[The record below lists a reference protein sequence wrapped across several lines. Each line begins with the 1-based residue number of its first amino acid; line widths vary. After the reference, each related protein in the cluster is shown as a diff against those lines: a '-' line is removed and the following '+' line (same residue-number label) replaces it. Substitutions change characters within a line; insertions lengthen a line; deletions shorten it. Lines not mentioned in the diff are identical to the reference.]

1 MSTNNPNS
9 ASIQRAMRLLRQT
22 VAHPERVSSARF
34 IDLLAS
40 AAHSSEGEAEAWL
53 EAFGQSHPEFAGID
67 IDSLAEAAAWLY
79 DRAATWA
86 EGSDRRIYP
95 LFSQDGTPGGRV
107 EFVKTNPT
115 AATAGSD
122 DAYSIQYVG
131 PDGTAV
137 PLRLSWGRLT
147 SEANGRLPDISL
159 HGGFVPAMTP
169 ANAQPADDAVTPAN
183 AQPADDAVTPAMS
196 GFVYGQP
203 VMAVSTGDVETDDS
217 DTHGAKQFLSK
228 NWAAFVALFGV
239 VAIGVVLF
247 VSLRREP
254 PTKRL
259 RMNEDGFKVFDGI
272 SMSDLIKG
280 FDDAKPKLTPEVQE
294 AFSQYLSERTE
305 LSRKV
310 RVNLDVNY
318 PELME
323 KFYQVEKSDVVTE
336 FKKVLDN
343 PKLGAKEK
351 HTIYKDFESTN
362 AEFRDY
368 LQSQSEVAKK
378 LKQTEFE
385 IKADSAFNEQYGYLP
400 DGKNLRPLTNAE
412 FKELRGQFVDALTKG
427 KIYQGTL
434 HEQYSGQIQEL
445 LKDFPELQAYDD
457 AARNHDGNIIKLHD
471 DVLRANFIKTGEY
484 LRLRNA
490 LDTLDL
496 QGSKMSYHELIEFEM
511 NRQQREIE
519 IQQQNLQM
527 LQEETG
533 SNTPDLRTMEAQNQA
548 HQQALNAIN
557 PDSPDA
563 ELKLMQTNEQ
573 IRGTN
578 VQINDYAASINVVSP
593 IQYKP
598 ITPKGVMEPDDGK
611 KEQDRHEERMT
622 FEE

>member
-1 MSTNNPNS
+1 MSANSLNPE
-9 ASIQRAMRLLRQT
+9 SIQRAMRLLRQT

-40 AAHSSEGEAEAWL
+40 AAGSKEGEAEAWL
-53 EAFGQSHPEFAGID
+53 EALGQSHPEFAGID
-67 IDSLAEAAAWLY
+67 MDSLTEAAAWLY

-115 AATAGSD
+115 ATTAGGD

-137 PLRLSWGRLT
+137 PLRLSWGKLT
-147 SEANGRLPDISL
+147 SEANGRLPDISV
-159 HGGFVPAMTP
+159 HGGFVPAMNP
-169 ANAQPADDAVTPAN
+169 ANAQPV
-183 AQPADDAVTPAMS
+183 DDAVTPAMS
-196 GFVYGQP
+196 GLVYGQP
-203 VMAVSTGDVETDDS
+203 LMAVSTDSEVSANS

-239 VAIGVVLF
+239 VAIGVVLL

-259 RMNEDGFKVFDGI
+259 RMNEDGFKVFDPI
-272 SMSDLIKG
+272 SMNDLKKV
-280 FDDAKPKLTPEVQE
+280 FDDAKPQLTQKAQE
-294 AFSQYLSERTE
+294 AFSQYLSERTALE
-305 LSRKV
+305 KTVKLTLEK
-310 RVNLDVNY
+310 NF

-323 KFYQVEKSDVVTE
+323 KFYEVEKSDAVTGY
-336 FKKVLDN
+336 KKVLDN
-343 PKLGAKEK
+343 PKLTAEEK
-351 HTIYKDFESTN
+351 NTIYNDLKNTNDQFREYLES
-362 AEFRDY
+362 
-368 LQSQSEVAKK
+368 SKEVSKK
-378 LKQTEFE
+378 LTQTRRE
-385 IKADSAFNEQYGYLP
+385 IRVDSAFKDQYGYLP
-400 DGKNLRPLTNAE
+400 DGRNLRPLTEAE
-412 FKELRGQFVDALTKG
+412 LNELKNQFVDASTKG

-445 LKDFPELQAYDD
+445 LKDFPELQAYDN
-457 AARNHDGNIIKLHD
+457 ASRNHDGNIIQLHD
-471 DVLRANFIKTGEY
+471 DVLRANFIKTGEF

-496 QGSKMSYHELIEFEM
+496 QGSKMNYHELIEFEM
-511 NRQQREIE
+511 NRQQREID

-527 LQEETG
+527 LQEDSR
-533 SNTPDLRTMEAQNQA
+533 SNSPELRAMEAQNQA

-563 ELKLMQTNEQ
+563 ELKLMKTNEQ
-573 IRGTN
+573 IRSTN
-578 VQINDYAASINVVSP
+578 LHINDYAESINVVSP

-598 ITPKGVMEPDDGK
+598 ITPKGVMEPDDGE
-611 KEQDRHEERMT
+611 KEQDRHEERMP